1 MKRIVKI
8 ILEEVT
14 EIVKGQS
21 YVACLHGDTTLHRRS
36 HVIACEDVDL
46 NESESC
52 VTCRFE
58 NGNTYPYMKGEL
70 FQLIARYDVP
80 SLANPRKFVGKNDV
94 PFSCANYGEIIKDQ
108 IGSVTKDV
116 EVFIDM
122 DTNTARLMKGQVTFT
137 FDELIRIL
145 QNMKV
150 DDESSSNDDYLVDQ
164 ILNEHIDKKIRELK
178 KEYKNV

>member
-70 FQLIARYDVP
+70 FQLIA
-80 SLANPRKFVGKNDV
+80 KNDV